1 MTKHVS
7 IKVRRL
13 SRQSDMAHETNQR
26 PTRGQRSEASKFQV
40 AEEAKKRSQEHGLSV
55 RSIPK
60 R

>member
-1 MTKHVS
+1 
-7 IKVRRL
+7 
-13 SRQSDMAHETNQR
+13 MAHETNQR